1 MTISI
6 VTGGAGF
13 IGSHIVEKLKRLDH
27 MVVVVDNEY
36 SDNDKFHW
44 RKDTLNVDID
54 ITDYKGL
61 KNAFTGADY
70 VFHLAAEARIGPAIE
85 NPVNAVNINT
95 IGTCNVL
102 QCAREVGA
110 KKVLY
115 SSTSSGYGLNEAPNI
130 ETQPDDCLNPYS
142 VSKIAGEKL
151 CKMYTDL
158 YGLRTIIFRYF
169 NVFGERAP
177 RKGQYAPVT
186 GIFLRQKAS
195 GEPLTIVGDG
205 EQRRDYIYVE
215 DVANANVM
223 AAISNPD
230 DDAYGQVYNV
240 GSGKN
245 YSVNEIA
252 SFISDDTINIPPRI
266 GEARNSLANI
276 DKIRKTF
283 AWKPEVD
290 VEQWIKTQLLTKQNL
305 N

>member
-13 IGSHIVEKLKRLDH
+13 IGSHIVEKLKQLDH
-27 MVVVVDNEY
+27 MVVVIDNEY
-36 SDNDKFHW
+36 SDNDNFHW
-44 RKDTLNVDID
+44 RKDTLNVNID
-54 ITDYKGL
+54 ITDYKAL
-61 KNAFTGADY
+61 KQACTGADY
-70 VFHLAAEARIGPAIE
+70 IFHLAAEARIGPAIE

-115 SSTSSGYGLNEAPNI
+115 SSTSSGYGLNESPNI

-158 YGLRTIIFRYF
+158 YGLNTIIFRYF

-205 EQRRDYIYVE
+205 EQRRDYIYVK
-215 DVANANVM
+215 DVANANIM

-276 DKIRKTF
+276 DKIQKTF

-290 VEQWIKTQLLTKQNL
+290 VEQWIKTQL
-305 N
+305 

>member
-36 SDNDKFHW
+36 SDNDNFHW
-44 RKDTLNVDID
+44 RKDTLNVNID
-54 ITDYKGL
+54 ITDYKAL
-61 KNAFTGADY
+61 KKAFTGADY
-70 VFHLAAEARIGPAIE
+70 IFHCAAEARIGPAIE
-85 NPVNAVNINT
+85 NPLNALNINT
-95 IGTCNVL
+95 MGTCNVL

-158 YGLRTIIFRYF
+158 YGLNTIIFRYF

-186 GIFLRQKAS
+186 GIFLRQKAA

-205 EQRRDYIYVE
+205 EQRRDYIYVK
-215 DVANANVM
+215 DVANANIM

-230 DDAYGQVYNV
+230 EDAYGQVYNV

-276 DKIRKTF
+276 DKIQKTF

-290 VEQWIKTQLLTKQNL
+290 VEQWIKTQL
-305 N
+305 

>member
-13 IGSHIVEKLKRLDH
+13 IGSHIVEKLKQLDH
-27 MVVVVDNEY
+27 IVVVIDNEY
-36 SDNDKFHW
+36 SDNDNFHW
-44 RKDTLNVDID
+44 RKDTLNVNLD

-102 QCAREVGA
+102 QCAREVKA

-115 SSTSSGYGLNEAPNI
+115 SSTSSGYGLNEAPNV

-158 YGLRTIIFRYF
+158 YGLKTIVFRYF

-205 EQRRDYIYVE
+205 EQRRDYIYVK

-276 DKIRKTF
+276 DKIQKTF
-283 AWKPEVD
+283 AWKPKVD
-290 VEQWIKTQLLTKQNL
+290 VEQWIKTQL
-305 N
+305 

>member
-27 MVVVVDNEY
+27 MVVVIDNEY
-36 SDNDKFHW
+36 SDNDNFHW
-44 RKDTLNVDID
+44 RKDTLNVNID
-54 ITDYKGL
+54 ITDYKAL
-61 KNAFTGADY
+61 KKACTGADY
-70 VFHLAAEARIGPAIE
+70 IFHLAAEARIGPAIK

-95 IGTCNVL
+95 IGTCNIL

-115 SSTSSGYGLNEAPNI
+115 SSTSSGYGLNESPNV

-158 YGLRTIIFRYF
+158 YGLNTIIFRYF

-186 GIFLRQKAS
+186 GIFLRQKAA

-205 EQRRDYIYVE
+205 EQRRDYIYVK

-240 GSGKN
+240 GSGMS

-276 DKIRKTF
+276 EKIQKTF
-283 AWKPEVD
+283 AWKPETD
-290 VEQWIKTQLLTKQNL
+290 VEKWIKTQL
-305 N
+305 

>member
-36 SDNDKFHW
+36 SDNDNFHW
-44 RKDTLNVDID
+44 RKDTLNVNID
-54 ITDYKGL
+54 ITDYKAL
-61 KNAFTGADY
+61 KKAFTGADY
-70 VFHLAAEARIGPAIE
+70 IFHCAAEARIGPAIE
-85 NPVNAVNINT
+85 NPVNALNINT
-95 IGTCNVL
+95 MGTCNVL

-158 YGLRTIIFRYF
+158 YGLNTIIFRYF

-186 GIFLRQKAS
+186 GIFLRQKAA

-205 EQRRDYIYVE
+205 EQRRDYIYVK
-215 DVANANVM
+215 DVANANIM

-276 DKIRKTF
+276 DKIQKTF

-290 VEQWIKTQLLTKQNL
+290 VEQWIKTQL
-305 N
+305 

>member
-1 MTISI
+1 MTISL

-13 IGSHIVEKLKRLDH
+13 IGSHIVEQLLSIGH
-27 MVVVVDNEY
+27 EVVVVDNEY
-36 SDNDKFHW
+36 SDNENFYW
-44 RKDTLNVDID
+44 RDDTYNVNID
-54 ITDYKGL
+54 ITDKAL
-61 KNAFTGADY
+61 KNAFTNVDY
-70 VFHLAAEARIGPAIE
+70 VFHLAAEARIGTAIE

-102 QCAREVGA
+102 QCARDAGV
-110 KKVLY
+110 KKVIY
-115 SSTSSGYGLNEAPNI
+115 SSTSSGYGLNPSPND

-142 VSKIAGEKL
+142 VSKIAGEKI

-186 GIFLRQKAS
+186 GIFLRQRAA

-205 EQRRDYIYVE
+205 EQRRDYIYVK
-215 DVANANVM
+215 DVANANIM

-230 DDAYGQVYNV
+230 DDAYGQVFNV

-252 SFISDDTINIPPRI
+252 SFISDDTIIIPPRV

-276 DKIRKTF
+276 EKIRKTF

-290 VEQWIKTQLLTKQNL
+290 VEEWIKEQLDG
-305 N
+305 

>member
-13 IGSHIVEKLKRLDH
+13 IGSHIVEKLKQLDH
-27 MVVVVDNEY
+27 MVVVIDNEY
-36 SDNDKFHW
+36 SDNDNFHW
-44 RKDTLNVDID
+44 RKDTLNVNID
-54 ITDYKGL
+54 ITDYKAL
-61 KNAFTGADY
+61 KQACTGADY
-70 VFHLAAEARIGPAIE
+70 IFHLAAEARIGPAIE

-115 SSTSSGYGLNEAPNI
+115 SSTSSGYGLNESPNI

-158 YGLRTIIFRYF
+158 YGLNTIIFRYF

-186 GIFLRQKAS
+186 GIFLRQKAA

-205 EQRRDYIYVE
+205 EQRRDYIYVK

-276 DKIRKTF
+276 DKIKKTF

-290 VEQWIKTQLLTKQNL
+290 VEQWIKTQL
-305 N
+305 

>member
-13 IGSHIVEKLKRLDH
+13 IGSHIVEELKRLDH
-27 MVVVVDNEY
+27 MVVVIDNEY
-36 SDNDKFHW
+36 SDNDNFHW
-44 RKDTLNVDID
+44 RKDTLNVNLD

-85 NPVNAVNINT
+85 NPVNALNINT

-158 YGLRTIIFRYF
+158 YGLNTIIFRYF

-186 GIFLRQKAS
+186 GIFLRQKAA

-205 EQRRDYIYVE
+205 EQRRDYIYVK

-252 SFISDDTINIPPRI
+252 SFISDDTINIPPRV

-276 DKIRKTF
+276 DKIQKTF
-283 AWKPEVD
+283 AWKPEMN
-290 VEQWIKTQLLTKQNL
+290 VEEWIKTQL
-305 N
+305 

>member
-36 SDNDKFHW
+36 SDNDNFHW
-44 RKDTLNVDID
+44 RKDTLNVNID
-54 ITDYKGL
+54 ITDYKAL
-61 KNAFTGADY
+61 KKAFTGADY
-70 VFHLAAEARIGPAIE
+70 IFHCAAEARIGPAIE
-85 NPVNAVNINT
+85 NPVNALNINT

-158 YGLRTIIFRYF
+158 YGLKTIVFRYF

-205 EQRRDYIYVE
+205 EQRRDYIYVK

-230 DDAYGQVYNV
+230 EDAYGQVYNV

-276 DKIRKTF
+276 DKIQKTF

-290 VEQWIKTQLLTKQNL
+290 VEQWIKTQL
-305 N
+305 